1 MPRQPARARWSGL
14 IARLAI
20 AAPLT
25 RVQAQ
30 AQAQA
35 AAPPTSC
42 VAGAGEA
49 AAAAQRL
56 ETEAAPDQG
65 ETLFDDV
72 ARQRVYL
79 VRDAH
84 RGGWLADP
92 QRHAV
97 VRMLARA
104 ACRAVP

>member
-1 MPRQPARARWSGL
+1 M
-14 IARLAI
+14 
-20 AAPLT
+20 T
-25 RVQAQ
+25 Q

-49 AAAAQRL
+49 AAAQRL

-65 ETLFDDV
+65 VPLFDGV
-72 ARQRVYL
+72 QRERVFF